1 MTPLTWFSAIAMVS
15 LERRVEFSTLLCLC
29 SFLPLKGVIWY
40 PLRDFIPGSAEALA
54 HLELRG
60 KQVTFVTNNS
70 ISSIKEHIEKFEKQ
84 GNLKIEEVNN

>member
-1 MTPLTWFSAIAMVS
+1 M
-15 LERRVEFSTLLCLC
+15 
-29 SFLPLKGVIWY
+29 
-40 PLRDFIPGSAEALA
+40 RDFIPGSAEALA

-84 GNLKIEEVNN
+84 GNLKIKEVNN